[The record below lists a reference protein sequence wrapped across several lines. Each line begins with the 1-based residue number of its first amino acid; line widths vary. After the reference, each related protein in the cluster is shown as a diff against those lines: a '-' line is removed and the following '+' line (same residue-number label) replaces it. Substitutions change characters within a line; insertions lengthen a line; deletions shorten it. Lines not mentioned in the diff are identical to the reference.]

1 MTWRQEIRRVGQAA
15 SAGPPSAA
23 IGCVALAIAFSAVW
37 SDARCHAAEDDHPA
51 SKAVAGLD
59 VAPGLEATLFASEPM
74 LASPTN
80 IDVDDRGRV
89 WICEVVNYRHRAGE
103 RPAGD
108 RILILEDTDGDG
120 RADKSTVFYQGRD
133 IDSAMGIC
141 VLGNRVIVTAS
152 PNVFVFTDTDGDGKA
167 DKKELLFTETGQSQ
181 HDHSA
186 HKFLFGP
193 DGRLYWN
200 FGNAGKAVHDKD
212 GKPVV
217 DIFGR
222 TVVDDGHPY
231 HGGMAFRCGLD
242 GSNFEVLANNFRNNY
257 ELAVDS
263 FGGVWQSDNDDDGN
277 RSVRINFLLEYGNYG
292 YRDEITGASW
302 QTRRT
307 NMETEIPARHWH
319 ENDPGVVPNMLIT
332 GAGAPS
338 GICVYEGNL
347 LPPVFRNQLI
357 HCDPGVN
364 VVRAYK
370 VDKLGAGYRASIVD
384 ILRGTRDNWFR
395 PADVAVAP
403 DGSLMV
409 ADWYDPGVGG
419 HRMGDIYHGRIF
431 RVAPPKT
438 AYRVPPHDCSTI
450 SGAVEALQSPN
461 LATRYLA
468 WSALAARKSDAEPAL
483 NQLFVQSSER
493 RIRARALW
501 LLAAISKEPETY
513 VANAARDSNPEM
525 RAAAVRVAR
534 QLHAPLGEI
543 LKRLVRDSSP
553 EVRRECAIGLRN
565 LDVKQRSPLWAE
577 LAAQYDGHDRWS
589 LEALGIGAE
598 GDWDACLAAWLKEV
612 DAKSLPK
619 AGRDIVWRSR
629 GTKTPALLEAI
640 LNDPQ
645 TPLAELPRY
654 LRAFDFLKGPEKE
667 NTLVRLAFDDSTV
680 VLKRNAATKTHD
692 AYVTLRAEGGNP
704 HDDRRAVIVAGA
716 IERLDRRQV
725 VKDPQH
731 FAALKR
737 VVDASRGTSR
747 FVDLVQRFELPG
759 YDSDLLHLA
768 QADSDGELGV
778 RAMELLLSQRATKC
792 VAAALSSNDSQVVEK
807 TANALG
813 NALDPR
819 ANELLWPIANDR
831 QRPID
836 VRRQAIR
843 AIARTKGGAS
853 RVMAK
858 AEAGKLDEGLREAAS
873 AALHSSPVEQIR
885 LRADKLFP
893 MQRSAD
899 ARPLPSIRLL
909 ARLTGDAPK
918 GRIVFATNGTCA
930 KCHVVNGEGKDVGPN
945 LSEIGAKLSRP
956 AIFESILF
964 PSAGISHNFAAYTL
978 VLQNGNVVT
987 GILTNRTPAAIA
999 IKGADAITRTYSTS
1013 DVEEIKEQSISLMP
1027 ADLQKGM
1034 TADDLVNVVEY
1045 LTTLRPA
1052 TSGKTSGDHEKADS
1066 QKADRKKATVTG
1078 HKEAAIRP

>member
-1 MTWRQEIRRVGQAA
+1 MKGREEGEGQNLAA
-15 SAGPPSAA
+15 GHVVPIHATAGLLA
-23 IGCVALAIAFSAVW
+23 GGLLAIWLVGTAAP
-37 SDARCHAAEDDHPA
+37 CPAAEDDHPA
-51 SKAVAGLD
+51 SKAVAALD

-141 VLGNRVIVTAS
+141 VLGDRVIVTAS
-152 PNVFVFTDTDGDGKA
+152 PNVFVFTDTNGDGKA
-167 DKKELLFTETGQSQ
+167 DKKEVLFTQTGQSQ

-200 FGNAGKAVHDKD
+200 FGNAGKAVHDKN

-222 TVVDDGHPY
+222 IVVDDGRPY

-292 YRDEITGASW
+292 YRDEMTGASW

-307 NMETEIPARHWH
+307 NMESDIPARHWH
-319 ENDPGVVPNMLIT
+319 QNDPGAVPNMLIT

-364 VVRAYK
+364 VVRAYTVEK
-370 VDKLGAGYRASIVD
+370 QGAGYRAGIVD

-395 PADVAVAP
+395 PSDVAVAP
-403 DGSLMV
+403 DGSLFV

-419 HRMGDIYHGRIF
+419 HHMGDIYHGRIF

-438 AYRVPPHDCSTI
+438 PYRVARNDYSTVPAAI
-450 SGAVEALQSPN
+450 EAFKSPN

-468 WSALAARKSDAEPAL
+468 WTALAVKKSEADPAL
-483 NQLFVQSSER
+483 KELFEQSSDP

-501 LLAAISKEPETY
+501 LLGAVSERPELFVAKAAG
-513 VANAARDSNPEM
+513 NSNPEI
-525 RAAAVRVAR
+525 RATAIRLAR
-534 QLHAPLGEI
+534 KLQTPLAET
-543 LKRLVRDSSP
+543 LQRLVHDPSP
-553 EVRRECAIGLRN
+553 EIRRECAIALRN
-565 LDVKQRSPLWAE
+565 LDIAQRSRLWAA
-577 LAAQYDGHDRWS
+577 LAAQYDGHDRWY
-589 LEALGIGAE
+589 LEALGIGAA
-598 GDWDACLAAWLKEV
+598 GDWDASLAAWLQEV
-612 DAKSLPK
+612 DGKFSSN

-629 GTKTPALLEAI
+629 GSKTPDMLEAI
-640 LNDPQ
+640 LTDPK
-645 TPLAELPRY
+645 TPIAELPRY

-667 NTLVRLAFDDSTV
+667 NALVRLAFDNSMRPARGSD
-680 VLKRNAATKTHD
+680 
-692 AYVTLRAEGGNP
+692 P
-704 HDDRRAVIVAGA
+704 QDDRQAIVVAGA
-716 IERLDRRQV
+716 LERLDRQRV
-725 VKDPQH
+725 VNNPQH
-731 FAALKR
+731 FAALKQ

-747 FVDLVQRFELPG
+747 LVDLVERFDLSG
-759 YDSDLLHLA
+759 YDSDLLRLA
-768 QADSDGELGV
+768 QANAENELGV
-778 RAMELLLSQRATKC
+778 RAIALLLSQRATKSIT
-792 VAAALSSNDSQVVEK
+792 AALSSSDTQAVEN
-807 TANALG
+807 TVNVLG

-831 QRPID
+831 HRPID

-858 AEAGKLDEGLREAAS
+858 AEAGKLDDGLREAAS
-873 AALHSSPVEQIR
+873 AALHSSQVEQIR

-893 MQRSAD
+893 LQRAAD
-899 ARPLPSIRLL
+899 SKPLPSIRTL
-909 ARLTGDAPK
+909 ARLTGDAKK
-918 GRIVFATNGTCA
+918 GRIVFATNGTCT
-930 KCHVVNGEGKDVGPN
+930 KCHVVNGEGKEVGPN

-956 AIFESILF
+956 AIYESILF

-978 VLQNGNVVT
+978 ILQNGNVVT
-987 GILTNRTPAAIA
+987 GILTNRTPDSIA
-999 IKGADAITRTYSTS
+999 IKGADAITRTYPTS
-1013 DVEEIKEQSISLMP
+1013 EVEEIKEQSISLMP
-1027 ADLQKGM
+1027 ADLQKAM

-1045 LTTLRPA
+1045 LTTLKHQ
-1052 TSGKTSGDHEKADS
+1052 TSGKANANPEKPRPADHPEKPRPADH
-1066 QKADRKKATVTG
+1066 KA
-1078 HKEAAIRP
+1078 AALAP

>member
-1 MTWRQEIRRVGQAA
+1 MRGSVEVRGKIGEVDCEGSTRAA
-15 SAGPPSAA
+15 SVRLFAGALLGITLLGVAA
-23 IGCVALAIAFSAVW
+23 PC
-37 SDARCHAAEDDHPA
+37 RAADDDHPA

-141 VLGNRVIVTAS
+141 VLGNHVIVTAS
-152 PNVFVFTDTDGDGKA
+152 PKVFVFTDTNGDGKA

-200 FGNAGKAVHDKD
+200 FGNAGKAVHDKN
-212 GKPVV
+212 GKPIV

-292 YRDEITGASW
+292 YRDEMTGASW

-307 NMETEIPARHWH
+307 NLESEIPARHWH
-319 ENDPGVVPNMLIT
+319 QNDPGVVPNMLIT

-338 GICVYEGNL
+338 GICIYEGQL

-364 VVRAYK
+364 VVRAYTVEK
-370 VDKLGAGYRASIVD
+370 QGAGYRAGIVD

-395 PADVAVAP
+395 PSDVSVAP
-403 DGSLMV
+403 DGSLFV

-419 HRMGDIYHGRIF
+419 HHMGDIYHGRVF

-438 AYRVPPHDCSTI
+438 AYHVARNDYSTI
-450 SGAVEALQSPN
+450 PGAIEAFKSPN

-468 WSALAARKSDAEPAL
+468 WTALAAHKIDAEPAL
-483 NQLFVQSSER
+483 NQLFEHSSDPR
-493 RIRARALW
+493 LRARALW
-501 LLAAISKEPETY
+501 LLAAISKDPQAY
-513 VANAARDSNPEM
+513 IAKAAGDSNPEM
-525 RAAAVRVAR
+525 RATAVRVAR
-534 QLHAPLGEI
+534 ELRTPLGDV
-543 LKRLVRDSSP
+543 LKLLVRDQSA

-565 LDVKQRSPLWAE
+565 LDVAQRAPLWAE
-577 LAAQYDGHDRWS
+577 LAAQYDGHDRWY
-589 LEALGIGAE
+589 LEALGIGAD
-598 GDWDACLAAWLKEV
+598 GDWDACLAALKKDVSE
-612 DAKSLPK
+612 SLITG

-629 GTKTPALLEAI
+629 GTKTPELLEAI
-640 LNDPQ
+640 LRDTN
-645 TPLAELPRY
+645 TPLADLPRY
-654 LRAFDFLKGPEKE
+654 LRAFDLLKGREKE
-667 NTLVRLAFDDSTV
+667 NALVRLAFDD
-680 VLKRNAATKTHD
+680 A
-692 AYVTLRAEGGNP
+692 GGAKVS
-704 HDDRRAVIVAGA
+704 DERRSIIVAGA
-716 IERLDRRQV
+716 LERLDREQV

-737 VVDASRGTSR
+737 VIDASRGTSR
-747 FVDLVQRFELPG
+747 LVDLVQRFELGG
-759 YDSDLLHLA
+759 YDADLLKLA
-768 QADSDGELGV
+768 QANSENELGV
-778 RAMELLLSQRATKC
+778 RAIALLLSQRATKTL
-792 VAAALSSNDSQVVEK
+792 AAALASNDAPVVEN
-807 TANALG
+807 TVNVLG

-819 ANELLWPIANDR
+819 ANELLWPIANDPK
-831 QRPID
+831 RPLD
-836 VRRQAIR
+836 VRRQALR

-853 RVMAK
+853 KVLAK
-858 AEAGKLDEGLREAAS
+858 VESGKLDPGLREAAA
-873 AALHSSPVEQIR
+873 AALHSSSVEQIR
-885 LRADKLFP
+885 LRADQLFP
-893 MQRSAD
+893 IQHAAD
-899 ARPLPSIRLL
+899 SKPVPSIRLL
-909 ARLTGDAPK
+909 VRRTGDVQK

-930 KCHVVNGEGKDVGPN
+930 KCHTVNGEGKDVGPN

-956 AIFESILF
+956 ALYESILF
-964 PSAGISHNFAAYTL
+964 PSAGISHNFAAYAL

-987 GILTNRTPAAIA
+987 GILTNRTADAIA
-999 IKGADAITRTYSTS
+999 IKGADAITRTYPTS
-1013 DVEEIKEQSISLMP
+1013 EVEEIKEQSISLMP

-1034 TADDLVNVVEY
+1034 TTDDLVNVVEY
-1045 LTTLRPA
+1045 LTTLRHAAPTNA
-1052 TSGKTSGDHEKADS
+1052 GGN
-1066 QKADRKKATVTG
+1066 RKGTAATG
-1078 HKEAAIRP
+1078 HREAALKP